1 MFVLR
6 QTDICAFYQA
16 AARDLTAV
24 CGPYM
29 DTWIVSRKP
38 IGLYNPPLSS
48 SDNTKA
54 SYSYLPHLN
63 NLTLH
68 IPIQSF
74 TFFCK
79 ARILAGQVRIDKKH
93 VLDFAWLTKQEI
105 ESRLETDYWLGVKD
119 MLSDF

>member
-1 MFVLR
+1 
-6 QTDICAFYQA
+6 
-16 AARDLTAV
+16 
-24 CGPYM
+24 M

-38 IGLYNPPLSS
+38 IGVYNPPSSS
-48 SDNTKA
+48 SDDTKA
-54 SYSYLPHLN
+54 SSSYLAHLY
-63 NLTLH
+63 NLTPH

-79 ARILAGQVRIDKKH
+79 AHILAGQVRIDKKH

-119 MLSDF
+119 VLSDF